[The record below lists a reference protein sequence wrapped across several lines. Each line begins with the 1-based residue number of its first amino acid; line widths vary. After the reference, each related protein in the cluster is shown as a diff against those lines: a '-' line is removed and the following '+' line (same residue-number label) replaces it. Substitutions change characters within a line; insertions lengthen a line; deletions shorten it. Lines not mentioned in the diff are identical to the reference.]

1 MAKFAFCIG
10 INDYPKTG
18 NDLAGCVN
26 DVVDWSAV
34 LKARGFTVATLLD
47 KAATGKAIRAGI
59 TATIAKAKAG
69 DQVVIEYSG
78 HGSFVPD
85 KNGDEP
91 DGYDEC
97 LCPYDI
103 FTNGPLIDDELSKL
117 FAARADGV
125 RLVFIS
131 DSCHSGTVA
140 RFSPIES
147 AALGNSKVA
156 QITKT
161 RFLPPSTF
169 LTQSQ
174 IKTMGIRKV
183 RSSTAPG
190 SFYALLLSG
199 CQDAETSADAWFSG
213 RPNGA
218 FTYSALKAL
227 ATLKATAT
235 YQDWYN
241 AIRKRLPSA
250 AYVQTPNINGS
261 ATMKAWKVFS

>member
-10 INDYPKTG
+10 INDYPGSG

-26 DVVDWSAV
+26 DVKDWAAL
-34 LKARGFTVATLLD
+34 LKARGFTVTTLLD
-47 KAATGKAIRAGI
+47 SAATGKAMRAGM
-59 TATIAKAKAG
+59 AETIAQAKAG
-69 DQVVIEYSG
+69 DQVVIQYSG

-103 FTNGPLIDDELSKL
+103 FSKGPLIDDELSKI

-147 AALGNSKVA
+147 AALGKGKVPK
-156 QITKT
+156 ITRA

-169 LTQSQ
+169 LSESQ
-174 IKTMGIRKV
+174 VKTMGVRKV
-183 RSSTAPG
+183 RSASAPG

-199 CQDAETSADAWFSG
+199 CQDSETSADAWFAG

-218 FTYSALKAL
+218 FTFSALKAL
-227 ATLKATAT
+227 ETLEETAT

-241 AIRKRLPSA
+241 AIRKRLPSS